1 MVSLTS
7 FSVRRPWWVILC
19 FVALTA
25 VALIG
30 VLRIESEDDVFVFL
44 PDEDPDVR
52 GFREVSDRFGSLRV
66 ALIGAE
72 ARDPRGDVFG
82 AEEARALAA
91 ATEALGAAPGVARV
105 MSLANTADVVS
116 TEEGAEIGPLLPGP
130 PASAEAHAAVR
141 QRVLAL
147 DHIVGNLVSADGRA
161 TTIYVYMLDGVGTE
175 QTVTAL
181 RTVAERELSP
191 FTVHY
196 GGAAFAADAIYGE
209 ARDDVRHLSPVAAL
223 VLILVVLLSFRDP
236 VGVAL
241 TLGSVGFATV
251 VVFGAMGFAGE
262 RYTALTSTMPV
273 ILLATGSAYTVH
285 VLGRYYLEREGAT
298 PQVALERASRIVARP
313 LAIAAWTTAAAFLS
327 FLVMDV
333 RPMRAF
339 GLAVAVG
346 TLLCWFIARTLVPAV
361 MTLWPRA
368 PSREQLLPFGAA
380 LARMWRAVERR
391 PKTVA
396 AAMLLVTGAA
406 MLPLGEVEVRMEAQA
421 FLREGSPAWQD
432 QRFFEDRFGGARFVQ
447 IEIAGDMQDPA
458 SLREIARLADYARS
472 LPGVSQVSSLIDPLA
487 IGAEVLSGEYRLPT
501 SRREAAQVYLF
512 LAGETGLTSLLTP
525 DRGHALINARVRGE
539 AAPVVAAL
547 EAYLAEQLQ
556 ITPSGPTPATIAERL
571 ALVGRGAG
579 ATIDVQAIGGLIDR
593 GAAVDEASPAW
604 RSAAALQVDQHL
616 RGDLAPPFDAA
627 AQAEIRAA
635 AGRSG
640 VALRA
645 LLVQR
650 AQGDR
655 DADLYQEMLHL
666 LDGARRSFQVEQT
679 ATAVLVAAGLDAS
692 NATLR
697 RRAELILRD
706 LNAPP
711 IERASTALAARVTG
725 EPVLDRALSRSVER
739 NQLRSMAVG
748 LVTVSALLLLLFRSL
763 TLSLLCVVPAAVTAV
778 VVGGVMGLMGA
789 RIDLSTAMVG
799 AILTDTASDFGM
811 HYVWYLR
818 RRAPEEVAR
827 RVGPVMLVSTALVAL
842 GFYVFAAGQSTV
854 MRTFG
859 LLAGTTCLVS
869 GLVTILL
876 LPVVWPWLRRLHPE
890 WSSAR
895 TDLAED
901 DLAP

>member
-7 FSVRRPWWVILC
+7 FSLRRPWWVLLC
-19 FVALTA
+19 FVVLTA
-25 VALIG
+25 VALLG
-30 VLRIESEDDVFVFL
+30 VMRIESEDDVFVFL
-44 PDEDPDVR
+44 PDEDPDVL

-72 ARDPRGDVFG
+72 ARDPASDVFG
-82 AEEARALAA
+82 PAEARALAA
-91 ATEALGAAPGVARV
+91 ATAALGAAPGVARV

-116 TEEGAEIGPLLPGP
+116 TEDGADITPLLPGP
-130 PASAEAHAAVR
+130 PASAKAHAAVR
-141 QRVLAL
+141 QRALAL

-161 TTIYVYMLDGVGTE
+161 TTLYVYMLDGVGTE
-175 QTVTAL
+175 ETVTSL
-181 RTVAERELSP
+181 RAVAERELAP
-191 FTVHY
+191 FEVHY
-196 GGAAFAADAIYGE
+196 AGAAFAAEAIYGE
-209 ARDDVRHLSPVAAL
+209 ARDDVRRLSPVAAL

-236 VGVAL
+236 VGVLL
-241 TLGSVGFATV
+241 TLGSVGIATV
-251 VVFGAMGFAGE
+251 VVLGAMGFAGE

-285 VLGRYYLEREGAT
+285 VLGRYYLERERAT
-298 PQVALERASRIVARP
+298 SAVALERASRIVARP

-380 LARMWRAVERR
+380 LARMWRVVERN
-391 PKTVA
+391 PKKVL
-396 AAMLLVTGAA
+396 AAMLVVTAGSL
-406 MLPLGEVEVRMEAQA
+406 LPLGEVEVRMEAQA
-421 FLREGSPAWQD
+421 FLREGSPAWRD

-447 IEIAGDMQDPA
+447 IEVAGDMQDPA
-458 SLREIARLADYARS
+458 SLREIARLVDYTRG
-472 LPGVSQVSSLIDPLA
+472 LPGVSQVSSIVDPLA
-487 IGAEVLSGEYRLPT
+487 IGTEVLSGEYRLPT
-501 SRREAAQVYLF
+501 TRREAAQVYLF
-512 LAGETGLTSLLTP
+512 IAGETGLSSLLTP
-525 DRGHALINARVRGE
+525 DRGHALINARVKGE

-547 EAYLAEQLQ
+547 EAFLAEQLQ
-556 ITPSGPTPATIAERL
+556 TAPSGPTPAATAERL
-571 ALVGRGAG
+571 ALIVRAGG
-579 ATIDVQAIGGLIDR
+579 ATMDAQAIGAMIDSE
-593 GAAVDEASPAW
+593 AVVDEASPAW
-604 RSAAALQVDQHL
+604 GEAAARQVDQHL

-627 AQAEIRAA
+627 AQAEIRGAA
-635 AGRSG
+635 RRSG

-645 LLVQR
+645 LLDQR
-650 AQGDR
+650 ARGDR
-655 DADLYQEMLHL
+655 DVDLYQEMLRL
-666 LDGARRSFQVEQT
+666 LDGARRGFQVQQT
-679 ATAVLVAAGLDAS
+679 TTSLLTAAGLEPSDK
-692 NATLR
+692 TLR
-697 RRAELILRD
+697 RRAELVLRD
-706 LNAPP
+706 RMAPP
-711 IERASTALAARVTG
+711 IERASTELVAGVTG

-739 NQLRSMAVG
+739 NQLRSMVVG

-763 TLSLLCVVPAAVTAV
+763 ALSLLCVVPAAITAV
-778 VVGGVMGLMGA
+778 IVGGVMGMMGA

-818 RRAPEEVAR
+818 MRDPEEVAR

-859 LLAGTTCLVS
+859 LLAGSTCLVS
-869 GLVTILL
+869 ALVTILL
-876 LPVVWPWLRRLHPE
+876 LPVAWPWLRRLHPA
-890 WSSAR
+890 WGSAR
-895 TDLAED
+895 SDLPD
-901 DLAP
+901 DVAP